1 MAPGDAGSDPLV
13 RQLREQISDN
23 DLALVQAINK
33 RIKLVAQMK
42 NYKASRGYDFLDP
55 DREEW
60 MLRYLMRASSGPLT
74 EEGLRELFTAVLA
87 LTKSEVEALEA
98 KAADPAEA

>member
-42 NYKASRGYDFLDP
+42 NYKASRGYDFLDT

-98 KAADPAEA
+98 PAGDPA

>member
-23 DLALVQAINK
+23 DLALVQAVNK

-42 NYKASRGYDFLDP
+42 SYKASRGYDFLDP

-74 EEGLRELFTAVLA
+74 EEGLRDLFEAVLA
-87 LTKSEVEALEA
+87 LTKRQVEALEERA
-98 KAADPAEA
+98 GEPA

>member
-23 DLALVQAINK
+23 DLALVQAVNK

-42 NYKASRGYDFLDP
+42 SYKGSRGYDFLDP

-74 EEGLRELFTAVLA
+74 EEGLRDLFEAVLA
-87 LTKSEVEALEA
+87 LTKRQVEALEERA
-98 KAADPAEA
+98 GEPA

>member
-23 DLALVQAINK
+23 DLALVQAVNK

-42 NYKASRGYDFLDP
+42 SYKASRDYDFLDP

-74 EEGLRELFTAVLA
+74 EEGLRDLFEAVLA
-87 LTKSEVEALEA
+87 LTKRQVEALEERA
-98 KAADPAEA
+98 GEPA